1 MLERPTLYFR
11 RRTNG
16 AAVYRVSEGQNAR
29 LDMQQIAVLRPNGE
43 VKNQGKHEP
52 TDIELDEI
60 ATWHA
65 AREEGVKARDAERVD
80 ALIGDLNIVAQWVQA
95 DADNDQIT
103 SAAQPLL
110 MAMHDLR
117 ATLVRRLGG
126 R

>member
-1 MLERPTLYFR
+1 MFQRPTLYFR
-11 RRTNG
+11 RRANG
-16 AAVYRVSEGQNAR
+16 AAVYRVSEGANAR
-29 LDMQQIAVLRPNGE
+29 LDLQQIAVLRPNGE

-52 TDIELDEI
+52 TDAELDEI

-65 AREEGVKARDAERVD
+65 ERDEGAKAREALRVD

-95 DADNDQIT
+95 DADDTQIKA
-103 SAAQPLL
+103 AAQPLL

>member
-16 AAVYRVSEGQNAR
+16 AAVYRVSEGQNSR
-29 LDMQQIAVLRPNGE
+29 LDMQQIAVVRPNGE

-52 TDIELDEI
+52 TPVELDEI

-65 AREEGVKARDAERVD
+65 IREEDAKIRDAVRVD
-80 ALIGDLNIVAQWVQA
+80 ALVGDLNIVAQWVQA
-95 DADNDQIT
+95 DADDDQIK

-110 MAMHDLR
+110 MAIHDLR